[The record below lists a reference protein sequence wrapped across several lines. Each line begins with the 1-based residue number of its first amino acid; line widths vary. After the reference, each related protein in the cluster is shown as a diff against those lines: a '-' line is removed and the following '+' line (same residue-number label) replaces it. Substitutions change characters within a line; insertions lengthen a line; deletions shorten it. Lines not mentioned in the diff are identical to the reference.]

1 MDNWVKDPG
10 GPSLPKMR
18 IRGSLAE
25 MEEKGAFFLPS
36 RSILRKIYDTI
47 CDLTCFTYQK

>member
-10 GPSLPKMR
+10 GPNPSQGENQ
-18 IRGSLAE
+18 GSLAE
-25 MEEKGAFFLPS
+25 MEEKGASFLPS
-36 RSILRKIYDTI
+36 CSILRKIYDTV